1 MIPNQE
7 SNNSNIIRLIDKPRK
22 GLLRVIFGR
31 AGLIALLLILE
42 ILLVMSVYVFFDEY
56 FKWFSTA
63 QVFFTAGMILY
74 LFNCGMTASAKL
86 TWLILIML
94 FPVPATLLLCYH
106 TNNIGHRKLKKRV
119 AAMIEESRPILF
131 QDPDTISSKEL
142 VASGTD
148 DLCTYLNRSGRFPVY
163 LHTEAE
169 YYPSGELAFDS
180 ILEELQK
187 AKRFIFVEF
196 FIIAEGEMWGRILKI
211 LTEKAAQGVDV
222 RVMYDGMCE
231 MSTLTFDYAER
242 LRKLG
247 LKCKPFAEIR
257 PFLSTYYNY
266 RDHRKIL
273 VIDGKTAFTGGINLA
288 DEYINRKERFGYWKD
303 TAVMLKGE
311 AVRSFTLMFL
321 QMWNIDETVP
331 DWQEA
336 QAPVMPGGA
345 DGFVMP
351 YGDCPLDGD
360 KVGETVYADI
370 LNRAKTYVH
379 IMTPYLILDNELET
393 ALKYAAERGVDV
405 KLILPGIPDK
415 KLAYSLAKT
424 HYKSLTGAGVKVYEY
439 TPGFVHAKVFV
450 SDDEKAVVGT
460 INLDYRSLYHHFE
473 CACYM
478 YKTSCIPD
486 IEKDFQETL
495 EKCRE
500 VTAETIKNEKLFYKL
515 AGILMKTIAPLM

>member
-7 SNNSNIIRLIDKPRK
+7 SDNLNIIRLIDKPRK

-31 AGLIALLLILE
+31 TGLIVLLLILE

-63 QVFFTAGMILY
+63 QVFFTACMILY
-74 LFNCGMTASAKL
+74 LFNCGMKASAKL

-106 TNNIGHRKLKKRV
+106 TNNIGHRKLRKRI
-119 AAMIEESRPILF
+119 AALIEESRSCLS
-131 QDPDTISSKEL
+131 QDPETISSKEL
-142 VASGTD
+142 VTSGTD
-148 DLCTYLNRSGRFPVY
+148 DLCAYLNRSGSFPVY
-163 LHTEAE
+163 HHTETN
-169 YYPSGELAFDS
+169 YYPSGEQAFDA

-187 AKRFIFVEF
+187 AERFIFMEF

-336 QAPVMPGGA
+336 QALVMPSGA

-360 KVGETVYADI
+360 KVGETVYTDI

-379 IMTPYLILDNELET
+379 IMTPYLILDNEMEA

-415 KLAYSLAKT
+415 ITAFSLAKT
-424 HYKSLTGAGVKVYEY
+424 HYRTLLEAGVKIYEFS
-439 TPGFVHAKVFV
+439 PGFVHAKVFV

-473 CACYM
+473 CAAYLFR
-478 YKTSCIPD
+478 TRCITE
-486 IEKDFQETL
+486 IEADFQQTL
-495 EKCRE
+495 KSCCS
-500 VTAETIKNEKLFYKL
+500 VTEETIREEKLLYKML
-515 AGILMKTIAPLM
+515 GGLLKLIAPLL

>member
-31 AGLIALLLILE
+31 TGLIALLLILE

-163 LHTEAE
+163 LHTETE

-231 MSTLTFDYAER
+231 MSTLLFDYAER

-257 PFLSTYYNY
+257 HL
-266 RDHRKIL
+266 L
-273 VIDGKTAFTGGINLA
+273 
-288 DEYINRKERFGYWKD
+288 
-303 TAVMLKGE
+303 
-311 AVRSFTLMFL
+311 
-321 QMWNIDETVP
+321 
-331 DWQEA
+331 
-336 QAPVMPGGA
+336 
-345 DGFVMP
+345 
-351 YGDCPLDGD
+351 
-360 KVGETVYADI
+360 
-370 LNRAKTYVH
+370 
-379 IMTPYLILDNELET
+379 
-393 ALKYAAERGVDV
+393 
-405 KLILPGIPDK
+405 
-415 KLAYSLAKT
+415 
-424 HYKSLTGAGVKVYEY
+424 
-439 TPGFVHAKVFV
+439 
-450 SDDEKAVVGT
+450 
-460 INLDYRSLYHHFE
+460 
-473 CACYM
+473 
-478 YKTSCIPD
+478 
-486 IEKDFQETL
+486 
-495 EKCRE
+495 
-500 VTAETIKNEKLFYKL
+500 
-515 AGILMKTIAPLM
+515 